1 MTETVGNDVGAAVVE
16 DGASTSFPPGLIVLK
31 SSAFFSALSAF
42 ATTGIGRVLMKIDI
56 VRQY

>member
-1 MTETVGNDVGAAVVE
+1 MTETVGNAVGAAVVE

-31 SSAFFSALSAF
+31 SSAFVSALSAF

-56 VRQY
+56 VR